1 MIYELEER
9 ERAVPVFAGWEET
22 MIWSCLQGVMGH
34 IYVKDR
40 ENPVSAMAILGDFC

>member
-22 MIWSCLQGVMGH
+22 MIWSCLQGV
-34 IYVKDR
+34 IAK
-40 ENPVSAMAILGDFC
+40 ILFPLWLF